1 MLCFAGLL
9 LVSGMVELMFP
20 FVASFYVNSL
30 IFRLCCYWAKIF
42 KQCSSSFACVAQEKA
57 KEGLK
62 TYYIR
67 ILPGFA
73 SRWVATKMTMMTEIT
88 TMFTMITFGEFSESF
103 LNSEENSDGV
113 GARCCNGSW
122 RLHYQHFPWKWQRE
136 RRGHEKFKG
145 SL

>member
-1 MLCFAGLL
+1 MIRGWLKNLIHIVLLGLIDAVFAGLL
-9 LVSGMVELMFP
+9 LESGMVELMFP

-73 SRWVATKMTMMTEIT
+73 SR
-88 TMFTMITFGEFSESF
+88 
-103 LNSEENSDGV
+103 
-113 GARCCNGSW
+113 
-122 RLHYQHFPWKWQRE
+122 
-136 RRGHEKFKG
+136 
-145 SL
+145 